1 MQVTVTDPRKT
12 APGRSAIFAELAAL
26 TATWDQHTLIP
37 DAEKNRAL
45 ALGKQLNEIG
55 GRSLMQDAYYHAKA
69 RNRCASVLQYYW
81 HGIGEWL
88 SWSGESLTKDQAIA
102 YIRDYGAPASKVAP

>member
-1 MQVTVTDPRKT
+1 MHVTVTDPRKT
-12 APGRSAIFAELAAL
+12 APGRSAIFAEIAAL

-45 ALGKQLNEIG
+45 ALGKQLNN
-55 GRSLMQDAYYHAKA
+55 D
-69 RNRCASVLQYYW
+69 
-81 HGIGEWL
+81 
-88 SWSGESLTKDQAIA
+88 WSGESLTKDQAIA